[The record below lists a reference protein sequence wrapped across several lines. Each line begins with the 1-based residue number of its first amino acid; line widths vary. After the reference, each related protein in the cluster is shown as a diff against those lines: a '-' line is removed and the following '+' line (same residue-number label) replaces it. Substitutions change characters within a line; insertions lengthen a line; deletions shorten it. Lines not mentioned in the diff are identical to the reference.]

1 MTASHTAHIGDLVL
15 SSGATLKDAQVA
27 YTTLGKP
34 NPDRSNAILVL
45 HGYTSSPDM
54 ILPNSEAAE
63 GAWDGLVGP
72 DRAIDTH
79 RYFVICPNV
88 LGSCYGTTGPGSIEP
103 ATGRPYGSRWPSV
116 TAADMVRSQHAV
128 LSALGIDRLV
138 AVIGVSLGG
147 MLAFQWAVD
156 FPEFA
161 LGIAPVLT
169 ALKAPPVD
177 PQGLRARLAEDP
189 AWHGGDYYGKGDMSG
204 ALAAMRVPNLKQNG
218 ADAVLA
224 RTLLDP
230 EQRDAVL
237 RESARRWA
245 ARFDANAMV
254 SILEAIASFDVT
266 TRLDRIRARLLY
278 VLSRT
283 DALFPPSLAPDV
295 MARLQQAGVQA
306 QYFEID
312 SDAGHFASGADA
324 DLWAATLAAWL
335 HELDGAAEPATL
347 PSFGA

>member
-1 MTASHTAHIGDLVL
+1 MTDSHTAHIGDLVL

-27 YTTLGKP
+27 YVTLGRL
-34 NPDRSNAILVL
+34 NPGRDNAILVL
-45 HGYTSSPDM
+45 HGYTSSQDM
-54 ILPNSEAAE
+54 ILPSSEAAE
-63 GAWDGLVGP
+63 GAWDGVVGP
-72 DRAIDTH
+72 GKAIDTD

-88 LGSCYGTTGPGSIEP
+88 LGSCYGTTGAGSVDP
-103 ATGRPYGSRWPSV
+103 ATGRPYGSRWPGV
-116 TAADMVRSQHAV
+116 TAADMVRSQRAL
-128 LSALGIDRLV
+128 LSTLGVDRLV
-138 AVIGVSLGG
+138 AVVGVSLGG

-177 PQGLRARLAEDP
+177 PQGLRARLAEAP

-204 ALAAMRVPNLKQNG
+204 ALAAMRVPTLKQYG

-224 RTLLDP
+224 RTQPDP
-230 EQRDAVL
+230 EQRDLAL
-237 RESARRWA
+237 EDAARRWA
-245 ARFDANAMV
+245 AKFDANAMV
-254 SILEAIASFDVT
+254 SILEGIASYDVT
-266 TRLDRIRARLLY
+266 ARLDRVRARILY

-295 MARLQQAGVQA
+295 MAQLTQAGVDA
-306 QYFEID
+306 QYVEID

-324 DLWAATLAAWL
+324 ALWAPTLAAWL
-335 HELDGAAEPATL
+335 DELTGA
-347 PSFGA
+347 GA